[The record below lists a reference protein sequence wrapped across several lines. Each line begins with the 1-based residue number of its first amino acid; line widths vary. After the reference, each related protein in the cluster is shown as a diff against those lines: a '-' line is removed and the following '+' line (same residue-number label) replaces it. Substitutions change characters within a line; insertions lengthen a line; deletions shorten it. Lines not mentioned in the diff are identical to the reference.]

1 MIIILFSFSA
11 RKFWRVCLQLSPTVA
26 SVRGKG
32 HCMCVGS
39 KIKRAVVM
47 PQPRATTRRV
57 HKIEKFFLGLH
68 YFLDVIEGQ
77 CSHSYCAS
85 FSRTRQRWLL
95 QIFLR
100 GANIVIHMIAGKIR
114 NISSVKNH
122 EAQLLVPPDSVV
134 PAAIGVP
141 MFGVAASECQL
152 HSVGGRIVQ

>member
-1 MIIILFSFSA
+1 MIVSFSA

-39 KIKRAVVM
+39 KIKGLLLCLDPVRRQAG
-47 PQPRATTRRV
+47 PQNR
-57 HKIEKFFLGLH
+57 EFFLGLH